1 MRTQPKAVERVHWH
15 ANVRQARFLGSI
27 EVLGI
32 ASVGVGHI
40 DYGEACQGQDD
51 VRHHVAQMVSST
63 RDESAA
69 ARVGRRFCKAFSMST
84 PPLVRTH
91 PGTGEGCAE
100 ELASLTAALSVG
112 RGRVGGMI
120 DGVGRR
126 RGRVMHTAVSEQYA
140 EPAGGLTAIA
150 RCVPSEDLN

>member
-1 MRTQPKAVERVHWH
+1 
-15 ANVRQARFLGSI
+15 
-27 EVLGI
+27 
-32 ASVGVGHI
+32 
-40 DYGEACQGQDD
+40 
-51 VRHHVAQMVSST
+51 
-63 RDESAA
+63 
-69 ARVGRRFCKAFSMST
+69 MST
-84 PPLVRTH
+84 PPRVGTH

-150 RCVPSEDLN
+150 RCVPSEDLNLTRLGRKLKNLYRQTTCVVVSTSRRDAARRGEDEDGVCRAI

>member
-1 MRTQPKAVERVHWH
+1 
-15 ANVRQARFLGSI
+15 
-27 EVLGI
+27 
-32 ASVGVGHI
+32 
-40 DYGEACQGQDD
+40 
-51 VRHHVAQMVSST
+51 
-63 RDESAA
+63 
-69 ARVGRRFCKAFSMST
+69 MST
-84 PPLVRTH
+84 PPRVGTH

-150 RCVPSEDLN
+150 RCVPSEDLKPRSEAEESVQANNVRGRQYQ